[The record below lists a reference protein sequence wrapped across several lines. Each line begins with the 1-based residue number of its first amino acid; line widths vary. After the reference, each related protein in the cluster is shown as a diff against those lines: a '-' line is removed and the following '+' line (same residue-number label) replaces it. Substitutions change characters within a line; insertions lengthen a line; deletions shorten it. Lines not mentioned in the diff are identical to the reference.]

1 MHGFYRGARDNVPL
15 LPSVIA
21 YSSVLGVLAAQKS
34 ICWTDLMALNVF
46 MFAGSA
52 QFVLVDMWNAPLPVM
67 EMVLAAV
74 VVNLRY
80 ILIGASLKDLF
91 SGHGLFERLGIMH
104 FVADE
109 NWAMTMVAARRGE
122 GDIFHLLGGGM
133 LIMMVWSSGTMVG
146 MYLGG
151 IIPDP
156 QVLALDFAFTA
167 VFTALAVS
175 LWQGRQDVLPWLA
188 AVIASVLT
196 EHFVP
201 GKWYILVGGVLGATC
216 SAFLPVNEEEEDI
229 STDADSDR
237 QGSEI

>member
-1 MHGFYRGARDNVPL
+1 MKGFYRGMKANVPL

-34 ICWTDLMALNVF
+34 MAWTDMMALNLF

-67 EMVLAAV
+67 EMAIAAT

-91 SGHGLFERLGIMH
+91 SGHGLLKRLGIMH

-109 NWAMTMVAARRGE
+109 NWAMTMVAARKGE
-122 GDIFHLLGGGM
+122 GDVFHLLGGGM
-133 LIMMVWSSGTMVG
+133 LLMLVWSCGTMSG

-156 QVLALDFAFTA
+156 KLLALDFAFTA

-175 LWQGRQDVLPWLA
+175 LWQGRQDVLPWLVA
-188 AVIASVLT
+188 ITASVIT
-196 EHFVP
+196 EQFVP
-201 GKWYILVGGVLGATC
+201 GKWYILVGGILGAVC
-216 SAFLPVNEEEEDI
+216 SAFMPVADVKEDGQESPEYGGNE
-229 STDADSDR
+229 S
-237 QGSEI
+237 

>member
-1 MHGFYRGARDNVPL
+1 MSGFFRGAKANVAL

-34 ICWTDLMALNVF
+34 IAWTDMMALNVF

-52 QFVLVDMWNAPLPVM
+52 QFVLVDMWNGPLPVL
-67 EMVLAAV
+67 EMVIAV
-74 VVNLRY
+74 AVVNLRY

-91 SGHGLFERLGIMH
+91 AGEGILKRLGIMH

-109 NWAMTMVAARRGE
+109 NWAMTMVAVRKGE
-122 GDIFHLLGGGM
+122 GDVYHLLGGGLLLM
-133 LIMMVWSSGTMVG
+133 LVWSCGTMAG

-156 QVLALDFAFTA
+156 RIFALDFAFTA

-175 LWQGRQDVLPWLA
+175 LWQGRQDLLPWLIA
-188 AVIASVLT
+188 IAASVLT
-196 EHFVP
+196 EQLVP
-201 GKWYILVGGVLGATC
+201 GKWYILVGGISGAAC
-216 SAFLPVNEEEEDI
+216 SAFMPLKDNFGISSEACKQGESNEPI
-229 STDADSDR
+229 
-237 QGSEI
+237 